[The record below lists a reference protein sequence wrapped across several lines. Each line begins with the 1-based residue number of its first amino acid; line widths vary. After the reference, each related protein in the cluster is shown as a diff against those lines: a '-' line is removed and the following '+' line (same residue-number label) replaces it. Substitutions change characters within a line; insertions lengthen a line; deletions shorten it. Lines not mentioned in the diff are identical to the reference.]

1 MIKTIDAKIS
11 LGRMYYPV
19 KTLGPGNRVGIWV
32 NGCNRRCP
40 GCISPEFQK
49 YDVAKEVSVNELM
62 RMIQRI
68 EAPIDGFTISGG
80 EPFFKPEALNA
91 MVRSFESI
99 CDDILI
105 FTGYTIEELR
115 TLKSEAVDSVLNTC
129 AALIDGPYVK
139 ELNDNI
145 GLRGSSN
152 QRCLIFK
159 YHDKY
164 KGIGV
169 SDRTLQNIVYGK
181 NVLTIGIPQGDRSL

>member
-1 MIKTIDAKIS
+1 MRTIEVKIS

-19 KTLGPGNRVGIWV
+19 KTLGPGNRVGIWM
-32 NGCNRRCP
+32 NGCHR
-40 GCISPEFQK
+40 GCVGGISPELQM
-49 YDVAKEVSVNELM
+49 YDTSKEVTVNELM
-62 RMIQRI
+62 KMIQRI

-80 EPFFKPEALNA
+80 EPFFNPMSLNA
-91 MVRSFESI
+91 LVQSLAGI

-115 TLKSEAVDSVLNTC
+115 AQERETVDSVLDTC
-129 AALIDGPYVK
+129 AALIDGPYVQ
-139 ELNDNI
+139 ELNDNT

-164 KGIGV
+164 QGIETT
-169 SDRTLQNIVYGK
+169 DRKVQNVMYG
-181 NVLTIGIPQGDRSL
+181 NIVLTIGIPQGEMPL

>member
-1 MIKTIDAKIS
+1 MKKMKIS

-19 KTLGPGNRVGIWV
+19 KTLGPGSRVGIWM
-32 NGCNRRCP
+32 NGCNRRCV
-40 GCISPEFQK
+40 GCISPELQK
-49 YDVAKEVSVNELM
+49 YDAAKEVTINELIQ
-62 RMIQRI
+62 MIHRI

-80 EPFFKPEALNA
+80 EPFFVPEALNA
-91 MVRSFESI
+91 MVRSLANI

-129 AALIDGPYVK
+129 AALVDGPYIR
-139 ELNDNI
+139 ELNDGK

-159 YHDKY
+159 HHDKY
-164 KGIGV
+164 EGIET
-169 SDRTLQNIVYGK
+169 SNRTLQNIMYG
-181 NVLTIGIPQGDRSL
+181 NIVLTIGIPQGEMPL